1 MVSPGGSRS
10 RSDSSGDHDQ
20 RVTIAEIAE
29 QAGVSVGTVSNV
41 LNGSA
46 RVAPKTERAVR
57 DTMDRLSYQP
67 NVNARSLRSRVTRTL
82 GLVLPNI
89 TNPYYAE
96 LAASFGDQAFQLDYE
111 LLLCSSAEDPR
122 REELH
127 VTTLQQRRV
136 DGAMI
141 VATESSPL
149 HRSAGRMPFPCVFV
163 DRAAA
168 GALSITTDNWLG
180 GRLAVEHLLE
190 LGHRTIG
197 FAIGDE
203 HVPNIQQRLAGAR
216 DVLDAYGLTVRDEH
230 IIRGPVAVDT
240 GLQGGNLWTMD
251 DPPTA
256 VFATNDVIA
265 IGLWQSCLAAGV
277 DVPGD
282 VSLVGFDDIRWAEFM
297 VPPLTT
303 VHQDIPVMTE
313 QALAMLIQSI
323 AAHEQA
329 PREHHVAPWL
339 NVRGSTTPRNTDHR
353 VGTDHPNPQ
362 ISRSIMKR
370 DSAATSGGGCHVGT

>member
-1 MVSPGGSRS
+1 VA
-10 RSDSSGDHDQ
+10 SSGGGRRDGSADHDQ
-20 RVTIAEIAE
+20 HVTIADIAE

-46 RVAPKTERAVR
+46 RVAPKTEKAVR
-57 DTMDRLSYQP
+57 DAMDRLSYQP

-89 TNPYYAE
+89 TNPFYAE
-96 LAASFGDQAFQLDYE
+96 LAASFGEQAFQFDYE
-111 LLLCSSAEDPR
+111 LLLCSSGEDPR

-127 VTTLQQRRV
+127 LATLQQRRV

-163 DRAAA
+163 DRAAV
-168 GALSITTDNWLG
+168 GARSVTTDNWLG
-180 GRLAVEHLLE
+180 GRLAVEHLLG

-197 FAIGDE
+197 LAIGDE
-203 HVPNIQQRLAGAR
+203 HVPNIQERLAGAR
-216 DVLDAYGLTVRDEH
+216 DALDAYGLTVRDEH
-230 IIRGPVAVDT
+230 IIKGPVAVDT
-240 GLQGGNLWTMD
+240 GLQGEWLWTMD

-265 IGLWQSCLAAGV
+265 IGLWQSCLAAGL

-303 VHQDIPVMTE
+303 VHQDIPAMTE
-313 QALAMLIQSI
+313 HALAMLIQSI
-323 AAHEQA
+323 AAHELA
-329 PREHHVAPWL
+329 PREQRVAPWL
-339 NVRGSTTPRNTDHR
+339 IVRGSTTSRATGQEF
-353 VGTDHPNPQ
+353 GTDHPKTT
-362 ISRSIMKR
+362 RSP
-370 DSAATSGGGCHVGT
+370 AAS